1 MALTAIGWKLVVGLV
16 DRGGKVV
23 NRTFKLKAT
32 DTAGDAAAV
41 LTDVAT
47 ILGYITAVTE
57 LKIKSYQVGKEFS
70 EAALTLPT
78 SAEAEAEQQLHLSAL
93 IVGDPT
99 KSGTYDIPGPKQA
112 LFQAASGP
120 GADLPNFSVT
130 ALDNFIEMFN
140 SAGSD
145 LATLSD
151 GESWDS
157 NTVKGKKTHKH
168 STNG

>member
-1 MALTAIGWKLVVGLV
+1 MSLAKVSWELVVGLV

-23 NRTFKLKAT
+23 NRTFFLTAD
-32 DTAGDAAAV
+32 DTAGDATDV
-41 LTDVAT
+41 FTDVAT
-47 ILGYITAVTE
+47 ILTNIAAVTE
-57 LKIKSYQVGKEFS
+57 LKVKSYRVAAVYAEN
-70 EAALTLPT
+70 ALTLAT
-78 SAEAEAEQQLHLSAL
+78 SAEAEAEQQLHISAL
-93 IVGDPT
+93 IKGDPT

-112 LFQAASGP
+112 LFQASSGP

-140 SAGSD
+140 DGGTG

-151 GESWDS
+151 GEFWDT
-157 NTVKGKKTHKH
+157 NTAKGKKTHKH

>member
-1 MALTAIGWKLVVGLV
+1 MALTAIDWELVVGLV

-23 NRTFKLKAT
+23 NRVFHLTAT

-41 LTDVAT
+41 LTDVGT
-47 ILGYITAVTE
+47 ILTNIAAVTE
-57 LKIKSYQVGKEFS
+57 LKIKSYRVSKVYS

-78 SAEAEAEQQLHLSAL
+78 SAEAEAEQQLHISAL

-112 LFQAASGP
+112 LFQSASGP

-140 SAGSD
+140 SGGSD

-151 GESWDS
+151 GESWDT
-157 NTVKGKKTHKH
+157 NTAKGKKTHKH

>member
-1 MALTAIGWKLVVGLV
+1 MALTLQGWEASFGLV

-23 NRTFKLKAT
+23 NRTFFLTAT
-32 DTAGDAAAV
+32 DAAGDATAV
-41 LTDVAT
+41 FTDVAT
-47 ILGYITAVTE
+47 IRTNLLAVTE
-57 LKIKSYQVGKEFS
+57 LKIKTERVTAVYAED
-70 EAALTLPT
+70 ALTLPT
-78 SAEAEAEQQLHLSAL
+78 SAEAEAEQQLHISAL
-93 IVGDPT
+93 IVGHPN

-140 SAGSD
+140 PGGSD

-151 GESWDS
+151 GEGWDT
-157 NTVKGKKTHKH
+157 NTAKGKKTHKH